1 LGCCTAR
8 PKKIPRRWSGARLA
22 LWGNMMSA
30 QLTLHDDDANPCVS
44 HRQSRAPKQHPRKL
58 LEDRGT
64 SGVNRA
70 TIYRARSGSV
80 LLVGLQ
86 VRSVRAQPE
95 TSPAGR
101 LGSAVAPLPALGALR
116 AYPTRTPAHVVAYPR
131 RTNRPNQGAEQ
142 CSGRDRQAGWAWRP
156 RSYKIG

>member
-1 LGCCTAR
+1 M
-8 PKKIPRRWSGARLA
+8 PRRWSGARLA

-86 VRSVRAQPE
+86 VRRCGLNRRHRPPVGLAQL
-95 TSPAGR
+95 SR
-101 LGSAVAPLPALGALR
+101 R
-116 AYPTRTPAHVVAYPR
+116 YPR
-131 RTNRPNQGAEQ
+131 LVLSERIRPEHRLMSSRIPDEPIAPTKGPSSVAV
-142 CSGRDRQAGWAWRP
+142 GIVRRAGHGGHDLQNWLTRP
-156 RSYKIG
+156 